1 MQIIFRKGFYSKFHF
16 ELHKSYLL
24 AYIFAWIIL
33 LLLLLLLF
41 SEFYALLLVIHL
53 FIICCCTKGAHQ
65 VKMSRMMIQEV
76 VLHMYYMNLFTLFA
90 DLIFN
95 LHSHYIL
102 LSLVFFQFDFVRGP
116 VIPNPREEG

>member
-16 ELHKSYLL
+16 ELRKSYPL
-24 AYIFAWIIL
+24 ACIFTWII
-33 LLLLLLLF
+33 LLLLLF
-41 SEFYALLLVIHL
+41 SEFYVLLLVIHL
-53 FIICCCTKGAHQ
+53 FIICCCKKGAHQ
-65 VKMSRMMIQEV
+65 VKKSRTMIQKV

-95 LHSHYIL
+95 LYIHYIL
-102 LSLVFFQFDFVRGP
+102 LLLVFFQFDFVRDP

>member
-1 MQIIFRKGFYSKFHF
+1 MQIIFRKGFYSEFHF
-16 ELHKSYLL
+16 ELRKSYPL
-24 AYIFAWIIL
+24 ARIFTWIIL

-41 SEFYALLLVIHL
+41 SKFYVLLLVIHL

-65 VKMSRMMIQEV
+65 FKKSRTMIQEV
-76 VLHMYYMNLFTLFA
+76 VLHMYYLFTLFA

-95 LHSHYIL
+95 LHIHYIL
-102 LSLVFFQFDFVRGP
+102 LLLVFFQFDFVRGP